1 MTQND
6 VNSLMRMDKI
16 TRFDFFEKLKLELCL
31 LKGLLRIFKRNLYR
45 SVKISF
51 YRKLYRFYVM

>member
-31 LKGLLRIFKRNLYR
+31 LKGLLRILKRNLYR

>member
-1 MTQND
+1 
-6 VNSLMRMDKI
+6 MRIDKI

>member
-31 LKGLLRIFKRNLYR
+31 LKDLLRILKRNLYR